1 MSTGF
6 HELRIDLQDWKN
18 ETKYAAYQIFSIDFE
33 NRYRLKVMG
42 CSGSA
47 GSFHTVNIYVLGK
60 NKFYNRCPMQ
70 TEKSQ
75 PEGKRIMPE
84 TRLTRELESG
94 IIRLALGWVF

>member
-33 NRYRLKVMG
+33 DRYRLKVMG
-42 CSGSA
+42 YSGSA

-60 NKFYNRCPMQ
+60 INSIIGVRCRP
-70 TEKSQ
+70 KNPNPRVKVYFRSAL
-75 PEGKRIMPE
+75 E
-84 TRLTRELESG
+84 TD
-94 IIRLALGWVF
+94 I